1 MNISLMSNTG
11 VAISPADELP
21 APPLAVQR
29 GRRGFATF
37 MVLWA
42 IVLLALVLVAIQS
55 SAFRQAAA
63 GREAVARVRAQWAAR
78 AGVEATIA
86 RLTQD
91 TLSPNASSA
100 TAVYSDLAAVARG
113 ELGGTGAAASAT
125 YSIRHFD
132 GTQEVDGPEDAHAK
146 LNVNVME
153 TADLIGLDGMDDTTA
168 QSIYNWIHGVSETST
183 EIGAD
188 EGNYTGLRYPYK
200 PRGAPV
206 RSLKELELVQGV
218 DPTLLRGED
227 ANYNGRLD
235 PGEDDADASMPADNA
250 DGIMD
255 AGWSRYLT
263 AVSEVDKPTSYGPSG
278 TQKLDLRVASPS
290 DISQRLGVDQN
301 QAQAISTHAAAGT
314 ATLADFVRTDLGT
327 LAQTGA
333 AATLLNGQRQQSSV
347 AGLTP
352 DQLRLLL
359 DECVISSEVAAQ
371 GVRSGKFN
379 INTIPR
385 EVLERFSRIEP
396 EQMEMI
402 LSERDAR
409 SGGFTSMADLLDIP
423 DMTEATLAT
432 LMGYMDVHS
441 NVFVVSSRGKDRTT
455 GIEVEVV
462 AVIDRTSIPVVIRD
476 LSVR

>member
-1 MNISLMSNTG
+1 MSTSIS
-11 VAISPADELP
+11 AISIAASAAGRQPVSPVA
-21 APPLAVQR
+21 
-29 GRRGFATF
+29 RRGFATF

-42 IVLLALVLVAIQS
+42 IALLALVLVAIQS
-55 SAFRQAAA
+55 SAFRQAAG

-91 TLSPNASSA
+91 TISPDTSSA
-100 TAVYSDLAAVARG
+100 TAVYSDLAGVARG
-113 ELGGTGAAASAT
+113 ELGGTGPSASAS

-146 LNVNVME
+146 LNVNTLE
-153 TADLIGLDGMDDTTA
+153 TADLILLDAMDDTTA
-168 QSIYNWIHGVSETST
+168 QSIHNWIHGVDETALT
-183 EIGAD
+183 TGAD

-218 DPTLLRGED
+218 DPTFLRGED

-235 PGEDDADASMPADNA
+235 PGEDDGDAALPPDNA

-263 AVSEVDKPTSYGPSG
+263 AVSEVDKPSSYGPSG
-278 TQKLDLRVASPS
+278 TQKLDLRVASTA
-290 DISQRLGVDQN
+290 DIAQRLQVDQN
-301 QAQAISTHAAAGT
+301 QAQAISTYAAGGS

-333 AATLLNGQRQQSSV
+333 AATLLNGRQQQTSV
-347 AGLTP
+347 TALSR

-359 DECVISSEVAAQ
+359 DECVISSEVAGQ

-396 EQMEMI
+396 EQAEAI
-402 LSERDAR
+402 LTERDGR
-409 SGGFTSMADLLDIP
+409 SGGFLSMADLLDIP
-423 DMTEATLAT
+423 NMTNDTLAT
-432 LMGYMDVHS
+432 LMGYMDVRS

-462 AVIDRTSIPVVIRD
+462 VVIDRSSIPVVIRD
-476 LSVR
+476 VSVR

>member
-1 MNISLMSNTG
+1 MNTFSVSKLRKTHR
-11 VAISPADELP
+11 AEA
-21 APPLAVQR
+21 R
-29 GRRGFATF
+29 CHGFATF

-42 IVLLALVLVAIQS
+42 IALLALVLVAIQS
-55 SAFRQAAA
+55 SAFRQAAG

-91 TLSPNASSA
+91 TLSPDVSSA
-100 TAVYSDLAAVARG
+100 TAVYSDLAGVARG
-113 ELGGTGAAASAT
+113 DLGGTGPTASAS
-125 YSIRHFD
+125 YSIKHFD
-132 GTQEVDGPEDAHAK
+132 GTQEVDGPEDAHSK
-146 LNVNVME
+146 LNVNTLE
-153 TADLIGLDGMDDTTA
+153 TADLILLDAMDDTTA
-168 QSIYNWIHGVSETST
+168 QSIHNWIHGVDDTALT
-183 EIGAD
+183 TGAD

-218 DPTLLRGED
+218 DPQFLRGED

-235 PGEDDADASMPADNA
+235 PGEDDADASLPMDNA

-263 AVSEVDKPTSYGPSG
+263 AVSEVDKPTSFGPSG
-278 TQKLDLRVASPS
+278 TQKLDLRVASTA
-290 DISQRLGVDQN
+290 DIGQRLQVDEN
-301 QAQAISTHAAAGT
+301 QAQAISNYAAAGS
-314 ATLADFVRTDLGT
+314 ATMADFVRTELGT
-327 LAQTGA
+327 LAQTA
-333 AATLLNGQRQQSSV
+333 ASATLLNGRQQQSTVTALSR
-347 AGLTP
+347 
-352 DQLRLLL
+352 DQLKLLL
-359 DECVISSEVAAQ
+359 DECVISSEVATQ

-396 EQMEMI
+396 DMQEAI
-402 LSERDAR
+402 LTERDGR

-423 DMTEATLAT
+423 NMTNELLAT
-432 LMGYMDVHS
+432 MMGFMDVRS